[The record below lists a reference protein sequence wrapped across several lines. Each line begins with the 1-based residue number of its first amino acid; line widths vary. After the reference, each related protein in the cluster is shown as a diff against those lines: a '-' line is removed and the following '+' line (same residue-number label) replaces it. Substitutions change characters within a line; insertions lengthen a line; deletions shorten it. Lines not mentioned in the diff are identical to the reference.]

1 MTVPALDSTE
11 GMCGP
16 IGRMDAASVL
26 VHSGDELPCPI
37 ELSVMRDTLIASLLH
52 KYAAG
57 RLKEI

>member
-1 MTVPALDSTE
+1 
-11 GMCGP
+11 
-16 IGRMDAASVL
+16 MDAASVL